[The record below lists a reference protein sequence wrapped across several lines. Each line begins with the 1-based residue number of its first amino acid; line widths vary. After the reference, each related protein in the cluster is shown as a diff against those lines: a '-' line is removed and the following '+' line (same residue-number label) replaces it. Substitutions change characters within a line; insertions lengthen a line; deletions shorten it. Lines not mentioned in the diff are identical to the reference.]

1 MPDSGFTGEVLLG
14 DLLDG
19 VISCSRERAYA
30 ELSEPLQSRMREA
43 LVPIVD
49 DLSPEGRA
57 FHAADVIDRV
67 LEIEQ
72 HLAAAR
78 TTMDMVLHDY
88 ELVHAGP
95 VKAFHDATLREV
107 GLL

>member
-1 MPDSGFTGEVLLG
+1 
-14 DLLDG
+14 
-19 VISCSRERAYA
+19 
-30 ELSEPLQSRMREA
+30 MRE
-43 LVPIVD
+43 II
-49 DLSPEGRA
+49 SPEGRA

-72 HLAAAR
+72 HLAAEHA
-78 TTMDMVLHDY
+78 TMDLVLRDY

-95 VKAFHDATLREV
+95 VKVFHDAVLREV